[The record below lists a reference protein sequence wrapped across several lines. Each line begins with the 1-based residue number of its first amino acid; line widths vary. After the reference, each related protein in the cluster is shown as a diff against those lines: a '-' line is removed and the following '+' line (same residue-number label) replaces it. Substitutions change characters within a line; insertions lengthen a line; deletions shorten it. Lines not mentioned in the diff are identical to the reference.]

1 MGRQPE
7 KRHTQGWPEQPHMG
21 DLCRREESKE
31 GTDKEAEEAMNID
44 YIFCDITIFILK
56 QFVTVPT

>member
-7 KRHTQGWPEQPHMG
+7 KRYKQGWPEQPYIG

-31 GTDKEAEEAMNID
+31 GTHKEAEESVWI
-44 YIFCDITIFILK
+44 YKRLSIF
-56 QFVTVPT
+56 